1 MPKTKAKIK
10 DSTAEFEALLTELKQ
25 KNYVLRLY
33 VTGATPQSVRAIEN
47 VKNICEKHLK
57 GYYRLDVIDLYQQP
71 DLAKGEQ
78 IIAAPTLIKKLPLPV
93 RRILGDMSK
102 TERVLIALGVRDG
115 SVSVPSQ
122 A

>member
-1 MPKTKAKIK
+1 MAKTKAKIK

-33 VTGATPQSVRAIEN
+33 ITGATPQSARAIAN
-47 VKNICEKHLK
+47 VKEVCEKYLK

-71 DLAKGEQ
+71 NLAADEQ

-102 TERVLIALGVRDG
+102 TERVLVALGVRDG
-115 SVSVPSQ
+115 SDTEPSK